1 MAHHVPSTTNFNLI
15 LASCVDPPPP
25 VDTATAVWLP
35 AGATWSGTLA
45 SCEVSPA
52 EAIEILLAEQSLSLQ
67 EIGRRVDLPLA
78 QLRLSDIIAAARG
91 GAVVEPPPARPTGR
105 ARHGEAEHASSACCE
120 PLQDKEGSRKDR
132 IKARM
137 VELLSERAYSDVAL
151 VAMFRAE
158 GVNVA
163 RRTLSTYRQELGMH
177 RRVAKLSPPRPAKLA
192 PPEHKAKRHLLT
204 EEQREHRLA
213 ALAKARAT
221 LAARRARE
229 SAGSSPTAQA
239 ATVVEQPAPVVA
251 PPTVVTPAP
260 APARPAPP
268 PLPPGR
274 PYQPHESYVVGET
287 IEHPS
292 FGRGRVVDVQGA
304 KFRVAFE
311 TGSTK
316 TLACARQ
323 DVATPAAD
331 VGPSILGHMIQEL
344 YQ

>member
-15 LASCVDPPPP
+15 LASCVDLPPP

-52 EAIEILLAEQSLSLQ
+52 AAIEILLAEQSLSLQ

-78 QLRLSDIIAAARG
+78 QLRLSDIIAAAMG
-91 GAVVEPPPARPTGR
+91 GGTVVEPPPTKPTGR
-105 ARHGEAEHASSACCE
+105 AHLDEDECAPSARCE
-120 PLQDKEGSRKDR
+120 PPQGEPTGSRKER

-137 VELLSERAYSDVAL
+137 VELLGERAYSDVAL
-151 VAMFRAE
+151 AAAFKAE
-158 GVNVA
+158 GVNIA
-163 RRTLSTYRQELGMH
+163 RRTLSTYRQELGMGM
-177 RRVAKLSPPRPAKLA
+177 RRVAKLSPPRPAS
-192 PPEHKAKRHLLT
+192 PPLGRKAEPVLT

-213 ALAKARAT
+213 TLAKARAT
-221 LAARRARE
+221 LAAKRAQE
-229 SAGSSPTAQA
+229 SAGSPVA
-239 ATVVEQPAPVVA
+239 APVAAPVA
-251 PPTVVTPAP
+251 PRGPVAAP
-260 APARPAPP
+260 VAPARPA
-268 PLPPGR
+268 LPPGR

-311 TGSTK
+311 AGSTK
-316 TLACARQ
+316 ILACARQ